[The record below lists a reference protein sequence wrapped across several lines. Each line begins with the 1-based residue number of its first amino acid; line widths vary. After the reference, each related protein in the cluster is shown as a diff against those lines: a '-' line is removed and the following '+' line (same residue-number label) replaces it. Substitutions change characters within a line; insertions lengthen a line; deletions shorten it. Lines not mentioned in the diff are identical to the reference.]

1 MYFLS
6 TNQIKQGAQ
15 LEKIKTTVPKHI
27 KWIKEQIAAGTI
39 IQAGKWGN
47 IGGMCII
54 SAENKQMAADL
65 LDKDPLIQ
73 AGLTDVLLDEF
84 YPDVP
89 MQ

>member
-6 TNQIKQGAQ
+6 TNQIKQDAQ
-15 LEKIKTTVPKHI
+15 PEKIKSAVPKHI
-27 KWIKEQIAAGTI
+27 QWVNEQIAVGTI

-54 SAENKQMAADL
+54 SAENKQMAADI
-65 LDKDPLIQ
+65 LDGDPLIQ
-73 AGLTDVLLDEF
+73 AELTDFLLDEF

-89 MQ
+89 LQ